1 MKMTDSELKTWQLKL
16 QNKQKNKNKT
26 TVKHRCLPVWGSV
39 ISFCERDGLFPPGID
54 GNNLS
59 IVSLLPW

>member
-16 QNKQKNKNKT
+16 QINEKKKKT
-26 TVKHRCLPVWGSV
+26 TVTHLCLPVWGSV
-39 ISFCERDGLFPPGID
+39 ISFCDGDGLFPPAGID